1 MLRKLLL
8 LFVFT
13 ISLGMIYSQN
23 ITTPSTPVIEEHYGF
38 KITDEYRN
46 LENLKDSSTINWM
59 KQQTN
64 YANKIL
70 NEIPNRQYYINKRLE
85 YDGKKSFSVSNI
97 NITENDLYFY
107 LKKNP
112 VENSAKLFFRKGF
125 GGKEIELFNPID
137 YKKETKKTF
146 LINYIKPNYDGSK
159 VVIALTESG
168 KEISEMVI
176 YDLEKKKVLEDIIS
190 NSWPA
195 DSGGISWLPDNNSF
209 IYLFYPITDPNSN
222 GFLKDMQS
230 VIYHIGKNDRLQIV
244 LSRKNN
250 SDLKI
255 NPEDFPVVNL
265 PQKDSKYLFGLIAGA
280 TNFQDTYY
288 KPIKN
293 FEANPWKLLFDKNEK
308 ISTFITKS
316 DKIIFISEK
325 NNSNAVYSTSL
336 LQPNFKTPI
345 LIIPS
350 IKNEVING
358 LFALKDG
365 FLITST
371 KDGVESKLYLFK
383 NNKLNS
389 IELPFPSGSIMVET
403 KSNQSNDFWITCN
416 GWKNDSERFK
426 FIPSENNFI
435 SENIAPI
442 IDYPEF
448 KDIIVNEI
456 TITSHD
462 GEQIPISIIHKKDL
476 IKNGNNPLLIDAYG
490 AYGTSNSPYFA
501 KTYLLWALKGGIV
514 VIAHVRG
521 GGEKGESWYKGG
533 FKETK
538 PNSWKDLI
546 SCAEYMI
553 NEKYSS
559 PEKIAIW
566 GASAG
571 GITIGRAVTDRPN
584 LFKAAVIDAGLVNTL
599 RIEAMPNGLNTTKEL
614 GSITYEKEFKYLLEM
629 DSYHHIQK
637 GVKYPALLIT
647 GGINDPRVSPWM
659 PTKFAAKLQANNSSN
674 NPILLKI
681 DFEGG
686 HGGDIPTK
694 QRYSNLADTFAFLFW
709 QLGHPDYQP
718 KKDN

>member
-1 MLRKLLL
+1 MLGKLI
-8 LFVFT
+8 LFVSLSF
-13 ISLGMIYSQN
+13 LGMVYSQN
-23 ITTPSTPVIEEHYGF
+23 IVAPSIPMVDEYYNF
-38 KITDEYRN
+38 KIFDEYRN

-59 KQQTN
+59 KKQTN
-64 YANKIL
+64 YAHNIL
-70 NEIPNRQYYINKRLE
+70 NQIPNRQYYIEKRLE
-85 YDGKKSFSVSNI
+85 FEGKQSFSVNNI

-107 LKKNP
+107 LKKSP
-112 VENSAKLFFRKGF
+112 ADNSAKLFFRKGF
-125 GGKEIELFNPID
+125 HGKEIELFNPQD
-137 YKKETKKTF
+137 YKKETKKSF
-146 LINYIKPNYDGSK
+146 LINYIKPNYNGSK

-176 YDLEKKKVLEDIIS
+176 YDLEKKKVLEDIIY

-230 VIYHIGKNDRLQIV
+230 VIYHIGKNNNLNIV

-265 PQKDSKYLFGLIAGA
+265 PQKDSKYLFGFIAGA

-288 KPIKN
+288 KPIKD
-293 FEANPWKLLFDKNEK
+293 FEEQAWKLLFDKKEK
-308 ISTFITKS
+308 ISNFITEY

-325 NNSNAVYSTSL
+325 NNINAVYSTSL
-336 LQPNFKTPI
+336 LKPNFKTPK

-358 LFALKDG
+358 IFALKNG
-365 FLITST
+365 FIITST
-371 KDGVESKLYLFK
+371 KNGVESKLYLFK

-389 IELPFPSGSIMVET
+389 IKLPFPSGNIIVET
-403 KSNQSNDFWITCN
+403 KNNQSNDFWITCY

-426 FIPSENNFI
+426 YISSKNNFI
-435 SENIAPI
+435 PENIAPVVE
-442 IDYPEF
+442 YPEF

-476 IKNGNNPLLIDAYG
+476 IRNGNNPLLIDAYG
-490 AYGTSNSPYFA
+490 AYGTINSPYFA
-501 KTYLLWALKGGIV
+501 KTYLLWALKGGVV

-538 PNSWKDLI
+538 PNSWKDLL
-546 SCAEYMI
+546 SSAEFMI
-553 NEKYSS
+553 NENYTS
-559 PEKIAIW
+559 PGKIAIW

-571 GITIGRAVTDRPN
+571 GITIGRAITDRPD

-614 GSITYEKEFKYLLEM
+614 GSITNEKEFKYLLEM
-629 DSYHHIQK
+629 DSYQHIRK

-659 PTKFAAKLQANNSSN
+659 PTKFAAKLQANNSSD

-686 HGGDIPTK
+686 HGGDIPTA
-694 QRYSNLADTFAFLFW
+694 QRYANLADTFAFLLW
-709 QLGHPDYQP
+709 QLEHSDYQP
-718 KKDN
+718 KKDH